1 MTPATAEKFPL
12 SIQAPIYAVA
22 FFTGN
27 LFPMIS
33 VVMPLWALELGAS
46 PFVIGLI
53 IASRQIFTVTLSIH
67 SGALLDRYGPRQVIL
82 ILGMAGACT
91 IGLFPVLPFI
101 WAAIALQMVSGFCE
115 TTNWIG
121 AQAAVGRLLK
131 GHAIY
136 AGRMTA
142 AARTGGFIGP
152 WTIGLTWQY
161 VGPFGAFSF
170 LAIWV
175 LLGSAAA
182 WFLPS
187 ETPALPEP
195 EAGNRKGPEARS
207 GEEAGNRKGQER
219 KTRAADVM
227 PKLSDYATAFR
238 LLVIPAVA
246 LVILATAMRQTGS
259 GIQSS
264 FYGVWLKEIGFT
276 GGTIG
281 FLIGI
286 SNAVSA
292 VSALSIGPLTRRWAT
307 HWLLLITITLAVAAI
322 AITPMLGI
330 TPTDQTF
337 TLLVVAI
344 CMRGVGQG
352 LNLPLMIS
360 IAGRAVGRD
369 LQGRVVALR
378 VSFNRF
384 GGALVPI
391 FMGALAEVIGL
402 EYAFYAVGATGIV
415 LIAFLTLW
423 VIVSPNFQSGG
434 GGRPP
439 PG

>member
-1 MTPATAEKFPL
+1 MTPATAERFPF
-12 SIQAPIYAVA
+12 SIQAPIYSVA

-152 WTIGLTWQY
+152 WMIGLTWDY

-170 LAIWV
+170 LAAWV
-175 LLGSAAA
+175 LCGSAAA

-187 ETPALPEP
+187 EPPAKP
-195 EAGNRKGPEARS
+195 EAGNRKEPEAGS
-207 GEEAGNRKGQER
+207 GEGSEAGSGDTTEK

-227 PKLSDYATAFR
+227 PKLSDYATAIR

-307 HWLLLITITLAVAAI
+307 HWLLLITITIAVAAI
-322 AITPMLGI
+322 AITPMLG
-330 TPTDQTF
+330 TF
-337 TLLVVAI
+337 TLLVIAI

-402 EYAFYAVGATGIV
+402 EYAFYVVGATGIV

-423 VIVSPNFQSGG
+423 VIVSPNFQSGAE
-434 GGRPP
+434 
-439 PG
+439 